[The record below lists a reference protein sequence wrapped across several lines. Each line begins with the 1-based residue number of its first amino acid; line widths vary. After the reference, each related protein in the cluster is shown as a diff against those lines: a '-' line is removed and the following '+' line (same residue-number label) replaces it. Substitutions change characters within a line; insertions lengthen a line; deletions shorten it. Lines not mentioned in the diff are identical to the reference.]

1 MTLAV
6 YAAHP
11 VSRGKEE
18 EEECLSY
25 YLHVPDTLTKGTS
38 GRA

>member
-25 YLHVPDTLTKGTS
+25 LHVPDTLTKATS